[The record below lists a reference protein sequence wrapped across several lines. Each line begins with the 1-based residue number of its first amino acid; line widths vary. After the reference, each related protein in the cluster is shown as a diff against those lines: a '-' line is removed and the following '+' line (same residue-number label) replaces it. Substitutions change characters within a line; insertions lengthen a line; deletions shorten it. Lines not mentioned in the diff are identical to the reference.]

1 MTLLLGID
9 TATTGCSV
17 ALMSGKTCLA
27 ENQTRMLRGQSEA
40 LPAMIDTVMKS
51 ADVSYDQLDGIA
63 VTRGPGA
70 FTGLRVGLAAAR
82 ALALSI
88 NKPCIGISTF
98 DSLSAELQQREAI
111 DASTALIVS
120 IESKRAEI
128 FIGVYG
134 SDGSAL
140 RPPSAQ
146 RPDELEISNEGLS
159 SVIIIGDA
167 SEPIETALA
176 GKIVT
181 RRIKD
186 IEVPDAKIVA
196 ILAADFLGKPELALP
211 TPFYLRA
218 PDAIKPQSN

>member
-17 ALMSGKTCLA
+17 ALMRAETCLA
-27 ENQTRMLRGQSEA
+27 ENQTRMLRGHSEA
-40 LPAMIDTVMKS
+40 LPMMIDTVMKS
-51 ADVSYDQLDGIA
+51 AGVSFDQLDGIA

-98 DSLSAELQQREAI
+98 ESLSAETRRQEVI
-111 DASTALIVS
+111 DADTALIVS
-120 IESKRAEI
+120 IESKRTELFVAI
-128 FIGVYG
+128 YG
-134 SDGSAL
+134 SGGAETS
-140 RPPSAQ
+140 PPSAQ
-146 RPDELEISNEGLS
+146 RPDEVEILDESIS
-159 SVIIIGDA
+159 SVVIVGDA
-167 SEPIETALA
+167 SEKIEQALD
-176 GKIVT
+176 GKIQT
-181 RRIKD
+181 RRIKE

-196 ILAADFLGKPELALP
+196 TLALQYIEKPELALP

-218 PDAIKPQSN
+218 PDATKPKS